1 MQDTNKEFRP
11 TSWSIDNR
19 VVIYVATAIIC
30 IAGMIT
36 YNRLSKENFP
46 EVVFPQIYV
55 ATIYPGAPEDM
66 ENLIS
71 KPIEKQVKSIAGVK
85 KITSNSLQNF
95 SNVIIEFD
103 TDVEVKEAKREVQ
116 EAVDKAKPELPSD
129 LDEDPTVMDIDISEV
144 PIMFLNL
151 AGDYDLATIKKYA
164 EQMQDR
170 IESLSE
176 IRRVDIV
183 GALDR
188 EIQVNVDLFKSAQA
202 GISLDDIASAIR
214 FENVL
219 IAGGQLSVDGM
230 KRSMSVNG
238 EFTSAE
244 QMANIVVGSIKG
256 GKVYLKD
263 VADVA

>member
-36 YNRLSKENFP
+36 YNKLEKENFP

-95 SNVIIEFD
+95 SNVIVEFD

-116 EAVDKAKPELPSD
+116 EAVDKAKGELPTD
-129 LDEDPTVMDIDISEV
+129 LRDDPIVQDIDISEV
-144 PIMFLNL
+144 PIMYLNL
-151 AGDYDLATIKKYA
+151 AGD
-164 EQMQDR
+164 
-170 IESLSE
+170 
-176 IRRVDIV
+176 
-183 GALDR
+183 
-188 EIQVNVDLFKSAQA
+188 
-202 GISLDDIASAIR
+202 
-214 FENVL
+214 
-219 IAGGQLSVDGM
+219 
-230 KRSMSVNG
+230 
-238 EFTSAE
+238 
-244 QMANIVVGSIKG
+244 
-256 GKVYLKD
+256 
-263 VADVA
+263 